1 MIDDLRLPIA
11 DLSRNENRDSK
22 LENRE
27 RAVGFPVSIFRF
39 RLSALASQSAID
51 NRQSAIAP
59 DRRQAPC

>member
-11 DLSRNENRDSK
+11 DLSRNENRNSK

-27 RAVGFPVSIFRF
+27 RAIEFPASIFQF
-39 RLSALASQSAID
+39 RVSALAGQSAID